1 MFTESSKKLSLEQD
15 FSLSC
20 EIFQF
25 FGSLSLDDFVKKK
38 SLLYSICICK
48 SKRRLTVNLSCICWR
63 MLWMYMVSS

>member
-38 SLLYSICICK
+38 EPALFNLY
-48 SKRRLTVNLSCICWR
+48 L
-63 MLWMYMVSS
+63 